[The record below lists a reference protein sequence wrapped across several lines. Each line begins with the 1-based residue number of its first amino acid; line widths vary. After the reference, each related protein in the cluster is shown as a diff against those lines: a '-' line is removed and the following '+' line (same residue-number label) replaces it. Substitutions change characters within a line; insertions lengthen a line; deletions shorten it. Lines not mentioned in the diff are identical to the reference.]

1 MPCQFPWLQVAAA
14 ITKILRETD
23 FKIPNTTDEWV
34 KILQKFKERQSFP
47 NGLGGVDGKHIVLQ
61 QPKSSGL
68 HYQNY
73 KGTNNIILLAMVGPE
88 YEFLF
93 VDVGMNGRNSNGVT
107 GLRVV

>member
-23 FKIPNTTDEWV
+23 LKIPNTTDKWV
-34 KILQKFKERQSFP
+34 IILQKYKEHWSFR
-47 NGLGGVDGKHIVLQ
+47 NGLGGADGKHIVLQ
-61 QPKSSGL
+61 QPKSSGS

-73 KGTNNIILLAMVGPE
+73 KGIHNIILLAMVGPE

-93 VDVGMNGRNSNGVT
+93 VNVGMNGRNSDRGNWS
-107 GLRVV
+107 